1 MVLGGGV
8 RGVTNAGKGV
18 GVDFERSFVVAC
30 ESFGKRRAG
39 YAAKSGRLEV
49 LCNTEFG
56 QIVLER
62 RGCRAGQVCR
72 DGKFLRV
79 LGPHGACE

>member
-49 LCNTEFG
+49 LCNTDFG
-56 QIVLER
+56 RILGRLCGKGE
-62 RGCRAGQVCR
+62 GAGQGRCAVT
-72 DGKFLRV
+72 GSF
-79 LGPHGACE
+79 